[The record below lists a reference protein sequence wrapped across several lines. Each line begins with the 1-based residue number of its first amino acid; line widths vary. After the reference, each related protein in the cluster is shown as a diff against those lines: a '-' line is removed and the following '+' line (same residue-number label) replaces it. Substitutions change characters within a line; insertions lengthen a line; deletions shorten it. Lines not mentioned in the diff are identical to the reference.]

1 MKTNHITDTIT
12 DAIPSAIVDALSEVG
27 AAIEVGAETVGS
39 AVSGAVTDGVSTG
52 RRFAGSITTPAW
64 MPGPTAHS
72 NRRWWFAAGALALL
86 AVVGVMW
93 YSRRSNDDTATADG
107 VADLDQRRSVA

>member
-1 MKTNHITDTIT
+1 MNTNQLTHTLTDTV
-12 DAIPSAIVDALSEVG
+12 PSVIADTLSDVG
-27 AAIEVGAETVGS
+27 SAIEVGAGAVGG
-39 AVSGAVTDGVSTG
+39 AVSEGVSSG
-52 RRFAGSITTPAW
+52 RRYAGSITTPSW

-86 AVVGVMW
+86 AVVGAVW
-93 YSRRSNDDTATADG
+93 YTRRPTDDRSTGDG

>member
-1 MKTNHITDTIT
+1 MKTHHITDTIT
-12 DAIPSAIVDALSEVG
+12 DALPTVVDALTEVG
-27 AAIEVGAETVGS
+27 TAIGAGAEVVGG
-39 AVSGAVTDGVSTG
+39 AVSGAVSDGVSSG
-52 RRFAGSITTPAW
+52 RRYANSITTPSW

-86 AVVGVMW
+86 AVVGAVW
-93 YSRRSNDDTATADG
+93 YTRRSDNDAAKADG